1 MELSKDLK
9 KYVTNYVLNRI
20 IPFVILTVGLIIV
33 LVLWGNVIFKTDNK
47 IYQYGCYTWTML
59 LPFVLTGVPFRLID
73 RTYCGMVTKVDVV
86 TALAA
91 GSAAKVGGYMMWYTK
106 NTILLTVLLDDG
118 KSIRVKVYEGQAKLE
133 QHINTYKEGDRVFHL
148 YGTKTTV
155 VLPEEADTHV
165 QCPVCGASNDKT
177 LGICRMCDHTLVK

>member
-1 MELSKDLK
+1 MKLSKDLK
-9 KYVTNYVLNRI
+9 KYVTNYILNRI
-20 IPFVILTVGLIIV
+20 ISFVILTAGLIIV

-47 IYQYGCYTWTML
+47 IYQYGCYTLAML
-59 LPFVLTGVPFRLID
+59 LPFVLTGVPFGLID
-73 RTYCGMVTKVDVV
+73 RTYCGIVTKVDVA
-86 TALAA
+86 TALA
-91 GSAAKVGGYMMWYTK
+91 SKSVVKVGGDMMWYTK
-106 NTILLTVLLDDG
+106 NTIFLTVLLDNG
-118 KSIRVKVYEGQAKLE
+118 KQIKTKVYEGEAKLE

-177 LGICRMCDHTLVK
+177 VEICRMCDHTLVK